1 MFCVTSSHL
10 DQKSTSV
17 SKVTRKI
24 LSSYEMT
31 DSVLNN
37 KINNKNLLHNNYILR
52 FNNVLLFKVYDLEFM
67 LN

>member
-10 DQKSTSV
+10 NQKSTSV

-37 KINNKNLLHNNYILR
+37 NNKNFLRNILR